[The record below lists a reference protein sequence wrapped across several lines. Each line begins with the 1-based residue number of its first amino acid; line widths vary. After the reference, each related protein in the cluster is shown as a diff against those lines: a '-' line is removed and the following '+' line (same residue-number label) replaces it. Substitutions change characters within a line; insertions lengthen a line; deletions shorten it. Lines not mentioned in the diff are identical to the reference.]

1 MDNITK
7 YLNKVAYK
15 FPKGYPDISNP
26 EEKAMLFE
34 MVNNLIK
41 EEEADGVVSKEEIIK
56 WAKDNMANYKVPREI
71 EFLDSLPVNAAGKIM
86 KFKLR

>member
-1 MDNITK
+1 MSEWGGSQGFSS
-7 YLNKVAYK
+7 YK
-15 FPKGYPDISNP
+15 WKRFI
-26 EEKAMLFE
+26 FQ
-34 MVNNLIK
+34 
-41 EEEADGVVSKEEIIK
+41 EEIIK